1 MLQLTLS
8 KTDTFGTAPA
18 DCSSKR
24 GDRFIENRGNNN
36 NSKLT
41 LKLQLFAINNC
52 TYLFNKTV
60 KTVIFS
66 RKVGGAPLRAT
77 IFILQ
82 PGLMVYF
89 NTNKTWTFFSC
100 RIPVVLKIRRSSLVV
115 LVRLGG
121 GGLPTLHSTPRSDP
135 PLAHPANWRN
145 GTKYQSTICNLLSCT
160 APTFL
165 FWGIFLL
172 QKALFKCP
180 LFVLREV
187 SFLKKSRITEN
198 QQKTRGIL
206 VISLG
211 KPEILVEKSNGLHH
225 SVWKSSE
232 NMGCDFGR

>member
-66 RKVGGAPLRAT
+66 RKVGGAPLRVT
-77 IFILQ
+77 IFILL

-115 LVRLGG
+115 LVRWGG
-121 GGLPTLHSTPRSDP
+121 GGGCPPCTLPQYTNRPWHTLRTGETVQNIKVQFAIYCHVQHLHFCFEVFSYCKKHFSSVRCSFSE
-135 PLAHPANWRN
+135 R
-145 GTKYQSTICNLLSCT
+145 
-160 APTFL
+160 
-165 FWGIFLL
+165 
-172 QKALFKCP
+172 CP
-180 LFVLREV
+180 
-187 SFLKKSRITEN
+187 S
-198 QQKTRGIL
+198 
-206 VISLG
+206 
-211 KPEILVEKSNGLHH
+211 
-225 SVWKSSE
+225 
-232 NMGCDFGR
+232 